1 MRLVFDRGTLLFA
14 DLADLPDELDLGQIT
29 GVLWDGRVGAYRAPA
44 RLCYPIASELRR
56 RGVRIA
62 EQPCPTLTPPSEF
75 RPFDLRPYQEAALA
89 AWRQHGR
96 RGLIVLPTG
105 SGKTRIALG
114 AIAATRTPC
123 LCLVPTRALLAQWAC
138 TLAVIWDGPIGQ
150 FGDGLRVLGPVTA
163 ATFASAYR
171 HMGILG
177 NKFGLLIVDEAHH
190 FGQGARDE
198 TLEMSIA
205 PLRLGLTAT
214 PPVPGAAAKRL
225 ASLIGPVIFER
236 TIADLAGRYLAPL
249 ERITWRLTLDPDER
263 REHDALWQI
272 YRQARRAFEGNHL
285 GGSSR
290 HVELGRVPEPCR
302 DGLHATS
309 RGRTHLGTPR
319 SAKPS
324 DVHTWED
331 FLHHAARTDEGRRGI
346 AAWRR
351 ARRILAF
358 PRRKREALALLLGRH
373 RAQRTLVF
381 VADNETAYRVA
392 REHLIMP
399 LTCDIGRVERQEV
412 LTRFRDGS
420 LRALVSAQVLN
431 EGIDVPDAEVGIVVA
446 GRLGEREHVQRVG
459 RLLRPGD
466 GKRALVYEL
475 VVEQSS
481 EVRQAERRWEGAL
494 RTRSAA

>member
-1 MRLVFDRGTLLFA
+1 MRLVFDRGTVVFA
-14 DLADLPDELDLGQIT
+14 DVAGLPDGLDIGQIT
-29 GVLWDGRVGAYRAPA
+29 GVLWDTRVGAYRAPA
-44 RLCYPIASELRR
+44 RLCYAIVSELRR
-56 RGVRIA
+56 RGVQIA
-62 EQPCPTLTPPSEF
+62 EQPCPSLTPPSEF
-75 RPFDLRPYQEAALA
+75 RPVELRPYQEAALA
-89 AWRQHGR
+89 AWRQRGR
-96 RGLIVLPTG
+96 RGLVVLPTG

-114 AIAATRTPC
+114 AIATTRAPS
-123 LCLVPTRALLAQWAC
+123 LCLVPTRALLAQW
-138 TLAVIWDGPIGQ
+138 TSVLAAVWDGPIGQ
-150 FGDGLRVLGPVTA
+150 FGDGVRILGPVTL

-171 HMGILG
+171 HMPVLG
-177 NKFGLLIVDEAHH
+177 DKFGLLIVDEAHH
-190 FGQGARDE
+190 FGRGTRDE

-214 PPVPGAAAKRL
+214 PPAPGPASKRL
-225 ASLIGPVIFER
+225 AALVGPVVFER
-236 TIADLAGRYLAPL
+236 TIGDLAGRYLAPL

-263 REHDALWQI
+263 REHDALWEV

-285 GGSSR
+285 AG
-290 HVELGRVPEPCR
+290 
-302 DGLHATS
+302 A
-309 RGRTHLGTPR
+309 
-319 SAKPS
+319 
-324 DVHTWED
+324 WED
-331 FLHHAARTDEGRRGI
+331 FLHQAARTDEGRRGI

-392 REHLIMP
+392 REQLVMP
-399 LTCDIGRVERQEV
+399 LTCDIGRGERQEV
-412 LTRFRDGS
+412 LDRFRAGA

-446 GRLGEREHVQRVG
+446 GRLGEREHLQRIG
-459 RLLRPGD
+459 RLLRPGQ

-481 EVRQAERRWEGAL
+481 EVRQAERRWERFAS
-494 RTRSAA
+494 RERSAA

>member
-1 MRLVFDRGTLLFA
+1 VRLVFDRGTLL
-14 DLADLPDELDLGQIT
+14 LADAPPGLDLRQIA
-29 GVLWDGRVGAYRAPA
+29 GVRWDARVAAHRAPA
-44 RLCYPIASELRR
+44 RLCYPIVSELRR
-56 RGVRIA
+56 RGVRIE
-62 EQPCPTLTPPSEF
+62 EQPRPSLMPPSEF
-75 RPFDLRPYQEAALA
+75 RPLELRPYQDAALT

-114 AIAATRTPC
+114 AIATTRTPC
-123 LCLVPTRALLAQWAC
+123 LCLVPTRALLGQWTRA
-138 TLAVIWDGPIGQ
+138 LAAIWQGPIGQ
-150 FGDGLRVLGPVTA
+150 FGDGVRRLGPVTV

-171 HMGILG
+171 YMPRLG
-177 NKFGLLIVDEAHH
+177 DKFGLVIVDEAHH

-214 PPVPGAAAKRL
+214 PPALGPAIKRL
-225 ASLIGPVIFER
+225 GTLVGPVVFER
-236 TIADLAGRYLAPL
+236 TIGDLTGRYLAPL
-249 ERITWRLTLDPDER
+249 ERITWRLALDPEER
-263 REHDALWQI
+263 REHDALWET

-285 GGSSR
+285 AGS
-290 HVELGRVPEPCR
+290 
-302 DGLHATS
+302 
-309 RGRTHLGTPR
+309 
-319 SAKPS
+319 
-324 DVHTWED
+324 WED
-331 FLHHAARTDEGRRGI
+331 FLHQAARTDEGRRGI

-373 RAQRTLVF
+373 RGQRTLVF
-381 VADNETAYRVA
+381 VADNQTAYAVA
-392 REHLIMP
+392 REHLVMP
-399 LTCDIGRVERQEV
+399 LTCDIGRAEREEV
-412 LTRFRDGS
+412 LSRFREGT

-431 EGIDVPDAEVGIVVA
+431 EGLDVPDAEVGIVVA

-459 RLLRPGD
+459 RLLRPGA

-481 EVRQAERRWEGAL
+481 EVRQAERRWEHFAF
-494 RTRSAA
+494 RERPAA